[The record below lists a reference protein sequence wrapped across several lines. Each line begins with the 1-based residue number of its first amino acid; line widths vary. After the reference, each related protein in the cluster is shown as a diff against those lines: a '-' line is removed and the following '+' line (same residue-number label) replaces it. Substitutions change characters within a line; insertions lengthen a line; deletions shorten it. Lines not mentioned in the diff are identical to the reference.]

1 MLKIVNFCCLILMY
15 LKQQIHIKRDR
26 TGERNEM
33 TNTAIYIDYDNVF
46 ITLDRYYKKYDTL
59 NIQQDFIQKFFA
71 KFSSDNVLHSR
82 AYLNFHNISLTDELF
97 NEFRKNM
104 VQLYHIHSGNNTS
117 DVQLIIDVIKSLY
130 DPNVKIDKYIIV
142 SSDSD
147 MIPLINELKI
157 NGKEYEIYYF
167 AFNTNLDY
175 QDYLQDTNSKFTTI
189 ESILGL
195 EVYSRE
201 NESKF
206 DDTEYLKGILTFIN
220 NLINKTY
227 TTYLKVDN
235 GEIISAGATHK
246 GLLRDYLEQ
255 NNVFVREDLKSGFAI
270 DTLFKKG
277 ILYEYELS
285 NGFKAILINETIIN
299 SKGITLNNIKKES
312 DFKFPIT
319 V

>member
-1 MLKIVNFCCLILMY
+1 
-15 LKQQIHIKRDR
+15 
-26 TGERNEM
+26 
-33 TNTAIYIDYDNVF
+33 
-46 ITLDRYYKKYDTL
+46 
-59 NIQQDFIQKFFA
+59 
-71 KFSSDNVLHSR
+71 
-82 AYLNFHNISLTDELF
+82 
-97 NEFRKNM
+97 M

-319 V
+319 VWQKLVSIIE